1 LEEGTPFFSLDPYSP
16 FFYTFSDVIDIKNH
30 ILIKAEEVSH
40 NMDTI
45 PVLEQTRSY
54 LRIALPLMSKYH
66 IPTTP
71 ENYTVW
77 YKYVSYSDT
86 ELHRVIDGMIE
97 DGSPFTE
104 EVNENLY
111 RRFCIGRDERELRKI
126 REDLK
131 QVLLTIL
138 HEVTEFTDQT
148 EEYEN
153 FVSKSVDM
161 LSDDASVQEIR
172 LVISEIIEKTK
183 TLGQFGKSVR
193 GKLKETTQDLET
205 LKKDFEQVKI
215 EATLDFLTGIANRK
229 HFERTLARMINDSAV
244 SKERKLS
251 LLLID
256 IDRFKNF
263 NDEYGHLIGD
273 EVLKFVTKKIKEMI
287 KGRDLLA
294 RFGGEEFSVI
304 LPDTPLE
311 GARTVAESIRE
322 FFSSTSLKAK
332 KSFQTLGSITVS
344 IGIAAYIQGNS
355 PEELIHN
362 ADRAL
367 YAAKQAGR
375 NRVMA
380 IQ

>member
-1 LEEGTPFFSLDPYSP
+1 
-16 FFYTFSDVIDIKNH
+16 
-30 ILIKAEEVSH
+30 
-40 NMDTI
+40 MDTI
-45 PVLEQTRSY
+45 PLLEQTRSY
-54 LRIALPLMSKYH
+54 LRIALPLMSKFQ

-71 ENYTVW
+71 QNYTVW
-77 YKYVSYSDT
+77 YKYVSYSDID
-86 ELHRVIDGMIE
+86 LNKVIDGMIE
-97 DGSPFTE
+97 DGLPFTE
-104 EVNENLY
+104 GVNEELY
-111 RRFCIGRDERELRKI
+111 RRFCIERDEVELRKI

-193 GKLKETTQDLET
+193 GKLNETTQALET
-205 LKKDFEQVKI
+205 LRKDFEQVKI

-229 HFERTLARMINDSAV
+229 HFERVLDQMISDQAV
-244 SKERKLS
+244 SEGHKFS

-273 EVLKFVTKKIKEMI
+273 EVLKFVAKKIKELI

-294 RFGGEEFSVI
+294 RFGGEEFSII

-344 IGIAAYIQGNS
+344 IGIASYLPGNS

-380 IQ
+380 I